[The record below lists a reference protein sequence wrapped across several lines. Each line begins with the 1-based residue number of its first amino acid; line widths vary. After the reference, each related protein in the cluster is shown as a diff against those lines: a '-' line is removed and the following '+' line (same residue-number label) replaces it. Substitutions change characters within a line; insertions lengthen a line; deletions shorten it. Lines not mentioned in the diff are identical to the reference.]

1 MSERE
6 EYWRSIA
13 EWQRDEIIKKCDSFK
28 EEDDEI
34 DRLRAELAEAEDAY
48 DSLSETDTELIGEQ
62 RKRIEE
68 LKAWGEDWRT
78 QALKNRDRIEELEK
92 QQDIHCGVI
101 QDLVCEDSHV
111 RITTAQID
119 AMWGKAI
126 AETRSK
132 RETTYTFQALRALNI
147 ERCEECGGSGEK
159 DEYPDPNDDLPA
171 PGPCPSCNG
180 HRWRLT

>member
-1 MSERE
+1 MSEQQQPRRTRKELLAEISMLRE
-6 EYWRSIA
+6 RNQEASII
-13 EWQRDEIIKKCDSFK
+13 ETY
-28 EEDDEI
+28 
-34 DRLRAELAEAEDAY
+34 LRAELAEKAN
-48 DSLSETDTELIGEQ
+48 
-62 RKRIEE
+62 RIEE

-119 AMWGKAI
+119 AAWGLLRNLESIPSTHSDTAHDILECIGII
-126 AETRSK
+126 A
-132 RETTYTFQALRALNI
+132 
-147 ERCEECGGSGEK
+147 CEECGGSGEK

-180 HRWRLT
+180 HGWRLT

>member
-1 MSERE
+1 MSEQQQPRRTRKELLAEISMLRE
-6 EYWRSIA
+6 RNQEASII
-13 EWQRDEIIKKCDSFK
+13 ETY
-28 EEDDEI
+28 
-34 DRLRAELAEAEDAY
+34 LRAELADQKYLRQIAEGRQERAD
-48 DSLSETDTELIGEQ
+48 
-62 RKRIEE
+62 K
-68 LKAWGEDWRT
+68 
-78 QALKNRDRIEELEK
+78 RIEELEK

-119 AMWGKAI
+119 AAWGLLRNLESIPSTHSDTAHDILECIGII
-126 AETRSK
+126 A
-132 RETTYTFQALRALNI
+132 
-147 ERCEECGGSGEK
+147 CEECGGSGEK

>member
-1 MSERE
+1 MSE

-92 QQDIHCGVI
+92 QQDIHCQTI

-111 RITTAQID
+111 RITDAQID
-119 AMWGKAI
+119 AAWEFNGDSD
-126 AETRSK
+126 AETRAHGEAMLYSC
-132 RETTYTFQALRALNI
+132 FGI
-147 ERCEECGGSGEK
+147 ERCEECGGSGKSQISGPRAAECTNP
-159 DEYPDPNDDLPA
+159 YCPD
-171 PGPCPSCNG
+171 CNG
-180 HRWRLT
+180 HGWVKK

>member
-1 MSERE
+1 MSEQQQPRRTRKELLAEISMLRE
-6 EYWRSIA
+6 RNQEASII
-13 EWQRDEIIKKCDSFK
+13 ETY
-28 EEDDEI
+28 
-34 DRLRAELAEAEDAY
+34 LRAELADQKYLRQIAEGRQERAD
-48 DSLSETDTELIGEQ
+48 
-62 RKRIEE
+62 K
-68 LKAWGEDWRT
+68 
-78 QALKNRDRIEELEK
+78 RIEELEK

-119 AMWGKAI
+119 AAWGKAI

-132 RETTYTFQALRALNI
+132 RETTYTFQALRDLGI

-180 HRWRLT
+180 HGWRLT